1 MKMKNVFEVV
11 KILVLVVN
19 VIESVEYV
27 ERFIRRHRKPKT
39 IGGFKT
45 EEVKCFW
52 GAVQV
57 NVI

>member
-27 ERFIRRHRKPKT
+27 ERFIRRHRKAQDYWR
-39 IGGFKT
+39 I
-45 EEVKCFW
+45 
-52 GAVQV
+52 
-57 NVI
+57 